1 MKDANDTIMTRVNLL
16 RHGEHALGQAICG
29 VTDPELSKKGWGQ
42 LSDQFDS
49 LLGRVKPNQAK
60 KSQDEQNQ
68 AKHSHGGQWDICVSS
83 PRIRCAA
90 FGSHI
95 SQQLNIELVIT
106 DALAEIDFGEW
117 EGLTGVQVE
126 VSYPGLWQQWL
137 DNPNDPAPHGGE
149 AYGLFQQRIL
159 DGWSQLIS
167 QYQGKRI
174 LLLSHSGVMRV
185 ILASV
190 MGLDSNGLF
199 RFNVPHACHSQ
210 VSVYHLSDK
219 HGQCKPDWFQLDQ
232 HNSNCS

>member
-1 MKDANDTIMTRVNLL
+1 MTDASNTITTRVNLL

-49 LLGRVKPNQAK
+49 LLGRAK
-60 KSQDEQNQ
+60 QSQSKQKQ
-68 AKHSHGGQWDICVSS
+68 GSQWDICVSS
-83 PRIRCAA
+83 PRIRCSA
-90 FGSHI
+90 FGRHI
-95 SQQLNIELVIT
+95 SQQLNIELIIN

-117 EGLTGVQVE
+117 EGLTGAQVE
-126 VSYPGLWQQWL
+126 ASYPGQWQQWL
-137 DNPNDPAPHGGE
+137 DNPDDPAPHGGE

-159 DGWSQLIS
+159 DGWSQLIL

-190 MGLDSNGLF
+190 LGLDSTGLF
-199 RFNVPHACHSQ
+199 RFNVPYACHSQ

-219 HGQCKPDWFQLDQ
+219 YGQGKPDWFQLDQ